1 MALDEYGLTIK
12 RRRFADYYLEN
23 PNNQAEAY
31 KKAGYS
37 GSNETCR
44 VEASKLLN
52 NPNIKAY
59 IEMRQKEIADRTTV
73 TVEFIV
79 ENAKK
84 VLERSLQEVPVMRY
98 NCYTKELEE
107 TGEYQFDSKGA
118 NGALKLLGD
127 TIGAFKEKK
136 ILEPSIP
143 KNSPLLDIMVQL
155 KKDSSSEI
163 NDDE

>member
-1 MALDEYGLTIK
+1 
-12 RRRFADYYLEN
+12 
-23 PNNQAEAY
+23 
-31 KKAGYS
+31 
-37 GSNETCR
+37 
-44 VEASKLLN
+44 
-52 NPNIKAY
+52 
-59 IEMRQKEIADRTTV
+59 MRQKEIADKTTV
-73 TVEFIV
+73 TIEYIV

-98 NCYTKELEE
+98 NYDTKELEE

-143 KNSPLLDIMVQL
+143 QNSPLLDIMNQL
-155 KKDSSSEI
+155 KKAPSSEI
-163 NDDE
+163 NDDG